1 MTAAAMRGLLMA
13 LLIALPSL
21 ILPPTQGHSP
31 ELVTLT
37 AILLGCFVFAE
48 YFSTSPSFLEF
59 RDARPMNRCRFAAL
73 AVCVFLVSLLTR
85 HEAAPTGL
93 TALTSSL
100 GHLLAQ
106 GLDIAFSPVRLVQL
120 VLPPDLSDPAVELA
134 RRATAMA
141 YTASL
146 SSVLVFGLI
155 IRTGRWPQRNGPFNV
170 WINLPLFDPTTGGD
184 VVTRLQRDA
193 RLHIAGGVLAPFLL
207 PAMVKLGSGSMDP
220 ALFANAQLFV
230 WAVTGWAMFP
240 AMMIMRGMARLRVA
254 ELIAV
259 QRRSFALDDELQTA

>member
-1 MTAAAMRGLLMA
+1 MA
-13 LLIALPSL
+13 LLIALPSM
-21 ILPPTQGHSP
+21 ILPLPQAHSP

-37 AILLGCFVFAE
+37 AIFLGCFVFAE
-48 YFSTSPSFLEF
+48 YFATSPSFLEF

-73 AVCVFLVSLLTR
+73 AICVFLVSLLAR
-85 HEAAPTGL
+85 HDTAPTSL

-100 GHLLAQ
+100 GFFLAQ
-106 GLDIAFSPVRLVQL
+106 ALDFAFSPVRLVQI
-120 VLPPDLSDPAVELA
+120 VLPPDLSFSTAELA

-146 SSVLVFGLI
+146 SSILAFGLI
-155 IRTGRWPQRNGPFNV
+155 VRTSRWPQRNGPFNV

-184 VVTRLQRDA
+184 VVARLQRDA

-207 PAMVKLGSGSMDP
+207 PALVKISSGTMDP

-230 WAVTGWAMFP
+230 WTVTGWAMFP

-254 ELIAV
+254 ELIAL
-259 QRRSFALDDELQTA
+259 QRRSFATEDPEDKELQTA

>member
-1 MTAAAMRGLLMA
+1 MA

-37 AILLGCFVFAE
+37 AILLGSFVFAE
-48 YFSTSPSFLEF
+48 YFAASPSFLEF

-73 AVCVFLVSLLTR
+73 AVCVFLISLLTR
-85 HEAAPTGL
+85 HEAAATGL

-100 GHLLAQ
+100 GHHLAQ
-106 GLDIAFSPVRLVQL
+106 GLDFAFSPVRLVQL
-120 VLPPDLSDPAVELA
+120 VLPAGLSDATVELS
-134 RRATAMA
+134 RRATAMSYA
-141 YTASL
+141 VSL
-146 SSVLVFGLI
+146 LSILVFAVV
-155 IRTGRWPQRNGPFNV
+155 IRRGRWPQRNGPFNV

-184 VVTRLQRDA
+184 VVARLQRDA
-193 RLHIAGGVLAPFLL
+193 RLHIVGGVLAPFVL
-207 PAMVKLGSGSMDP
+207 PAMVKVSTGTMDP
-220 ALFANAQLFV
+220 ALFSNTQLFV

-259 QRRSFALDDELQTA
+259 RRRSFALDEELQTA

>member
-1 MTAAAMRGLLMA
+1 MA

-21 ILPPTQGHSP
+21 IVPLHQSHSP

-37 AILLGCFVFAE
+37 AIFLGCFVFAE
-48 YFSTSPSFLEF
+48 YFATSPSFLEF

-73 AVCVFLVSLLTR
+73 TICVFLVSLLAR
-85 HEAAPTGL
+85 HDTAPTGL
-93 TALTSSL
+93 TALTSSV
-100 GHLLAQ
+100 GFLLAQ
-106 GLDIAFSPVRLVQL
+106 GLDFAVSPVRLVQS
-120 VLPPDLSDPAVELA
+120 VLPTDLSYSTAELA
-134 RRATAMA
+134 RRATAVA

-155 IRTGRWPQRNGPFNV
+155 IRSSHWPQRNGPFNV

-184 VVTRLQRDA
+184 VVVRLQRDA

-207 PAMVKLGSGSMDP
+207 PAVVKIGSGTLDP

-254 ELIAV
+254 ELIAL
-259 QRRSFALDDELQTA
+259 QRRSFAIENPEDKELTIA